1 MGSLFS
7 GSSVEECIAKAS
19 KAFNVA
25 SEKLKYNIT
34 KDEKRFFKRKVEIE
48 ILEEN
53 KELTK
58 DNDAGAADNDVKI
71 KKVGREST
79 NNIYISEKILN
90 NGAKVEN
97 GKIIVKDFEDESTLI
112 TIEPCREVILIING
126 NECTAKIQ
134 VTSNDEVEYRFV
146 EQEVERNANIGIT
159 TNKLEAYL
167 TINIKPQ
174 NEFKLVDTQYE
185 KNLKL
190 NVKKIGE
197 KYPSKYTVKELK
209 ELLKDKG
216 IRNGILEKELEDICN
231 EYSVKER
238 LVAKGTP
245 AEDDIADQIKL
256 YFNSN
261 NELIDYDTKDSKVD
275 YRNRY
280 LIYNA
285 VVGDVL
291 AEFIPGSEGKD
302 GIDVLGLAIKR
313 KTSKK
318 LVLKAGENCTLRNN
332 KVISDVEGRP
342 SIKGNTIS
350 VNRVY
355 KIEQVDLK
363 SGNID
368 FVGNVE
374 IAKNVEEGMKV
385 IAGGELRIGKNVE
398 SAEIQSCG
406 QVVVNGN
413 VLSSTVKSGADNVE
427 VKTYTNNI
435 IQYKNYIE
443 KLIDSAGQLKDG
455 NLLGKSRYGEIIKL
469 LIENKFKVIPELSK
483 KILNYNVSNG
493 IKESEITSF
502 IINKM
507 LGLGPLKI
515 NDSGEL
521 TEFCYVLQDEIDDME
536 AISVTAADIYIDYAQ
551 GAKIESSGNVYIT
564 GKGQYTSN
572 ILALGNIEFTG
583 NNSVCRGGELIAG
596 NEIKLKTVGS
606 IAGVSTI
613 LKVPKNGKIT
623 AEIAYSNTLFCFGDR
638 QLLLEI
644 SSKDLVAY
652 LDKKNDIVIE
662 KFVL

>member
-1 MGSLFS
+1 
-7 GSSVEECIAKAS
+7 
-19 KAFNVA
+19 
-25 SEKLKYNIT
+25 
-34 KDEKRFFKRKVEIE
+34 
-48 ILEEN
+48 
-53 KELTK
+53 
-58 DNDAGAADNDVKI
+58 
-71 KKVGREST
+71 
-79 NNIYISEKILN
+79 
-90 NGAKVEN
+90 
-97 GKIIVKDFEDESTLI
+97 
-112 TIEPCREVILIING
+112 
-126 NECTAKIQ
+126 
-134 VTSNDEVEYRFV
+134 
-146 EQEVERNANIGIT
+146 
-159 TNKLEAYL
+159 
-167 TINIKPQ
+167 Q

-197 KYPSKYTVKELK
+197 KYPAKYTVKELK
-209 ELLKDKG
+209 ELLRNRG

-245 AEDDIADQIKL
+245 AEDDVADQIKL
-256 YFNSN
+256 YFKSN

-291 AEFIPGSEGKD
+291 AEVIPGSQGKD
-302 GIDVLGLAIKR
+302 GIDVFGLKIKR
-313 KTSKK
+313 KISKK
-318 LVLKAGENCTLRNN
+318 LVLKAGENCTLKNN
-332 KVISDVEGRP
+332 KVISEVEGRP
-342 SIKGNTIS
+342 TIKGNTIS

-385 IAGGELRIGKNVE
+385 IAGGEVHIRKNVE
-398 SAEIQSCG
+398 SAEIESCG
-406 QVVVNGN
+406 KIIVDGN
-413 VLSSTVKSGADNVE
+413 VLGSMVRSGADNVE

-435 IQYKNYIE
+435 IQYKNCIE
-443 KLIDSAGQLKDG
+443 KLISSAEQLKDG

-483 KILNYNVSNG
+483 KILNYNVSNS
-493 IKESEITSF
+493 IKESEVTSF

-521 TEFCYVLQDEIDDME
+521 KEFCYVLQDEIDEME

-551 GAKIESSGNVYIT
+551 GAKIESSGSVYIT

-606 IAGVSTI
+606 TAGVSTI

-623 AEIAYSNTLFCFGDR
+623 AEVAYSNTLFCFGDR

>member
-58 DNDAGAADNDVKI
+58 DDDAGAADNDVKN

-79 NNIYISEKILN
+79 NNIYTSEKILN

-112 TIEPCREVILIING
+112 TIEPCKEVILIING
-126 NECTAKIQ
+126 NECTAKTQ
-134 VTSNDEVEYRFV
+134 VTSNDKIEYRFV
-146 EQEVERNANIGIT
+146 EQEVERNTNIDIT
-159 TNKLEAYL
+159 TNKMEAYL
-167 TINIKPQ
+167 TINLKPQ

-197 KYPSKYTVKELK
+197 KCPSKYTIKELK
-209 ELLKDKG
+209 ELLRNRG

-291 AEFIPGSEGKD
+291 AEVIPGSEGKD
-302 GIDVLGLAIKR
+302 GIDVFGLKIKR
-313 KTSKK
+313 KISKK
-318 LVLKAGENCTLRNN
+318 LVLKAGENCTLKSN

-342 SIKGNTIS
+342 FIKGNTIS

-385 IAGGELRIGKNVE
+385 IAGGELHIRKNVE

-406 QVVVNGN
+406 
-413 VLSSTVKSGADNVE
+413 K
-427 VKTYTNNI
+427 
-435 IQYKNYIE
+435 
-443 KLIDSAGQLKDG
+443 
-455 NLLGKSRYGEIIKL
+455 
-469 LIENKFKVIPELSK
+469 
-483 KILNYNVSNG
+483 
-493 IKESEITSF
+493 
-502 IINKM
+502 
-507 LGLGPLKI
+507 
-515 NDSGEL
+515 
-521 TEFCYVLQDEIDDME
+521 
-536 AISVTAADIYIDYAQ
+536 DIY
-551 GAKIESSGNVYIT
+551 K
-564 GKGQYTSN
+564 
-572 ILALGNIEFTG
+572 
-583 NNSVCRGGELIAG
+583 
-596 NEIKLKTVGS
+596 
-606 IAGVSTI
+606 
-613 LKVPKNGKIT
+613 
-623 AEIAYSNTLFCFGDR
+623 
-638 QLLLEI
+638 
-644 SSKDLVAY
+644 
-652 LDKKNDIVIE
+652 
-662 KFVL
+662 

>member
-48 ILEEN
+48 ILEED

-58 DNDAGAADNDVKI
+58 DNDAGAADNDVKN

-126 NECTAKIQ
+126 NECTAKTQ

-216 IRNGILEKELEDICN
+216 IRNGKLEDICN

-606 IAGVSTI
+606 TAGVSTI

-623 AEIAYSNTLFCFGDR
+623 AEVAYSNTLFCFGDR

-652 LDKKNDIVIE
+652 LDKKNDIIIE